1 VDTGRVAVRTTDAV
15 TGFENMISKPPQYK
29 GATLPGAIRRIF
41 ASTVLFCF
49 ALALQF
55 SDAQAQIVSS
65 PRDLAVIRI
74 NLLDLLANEPNL
86 PLPIRQRR
94 EALEAYYQTFGGE
107 LLWLASSRANALISR
122 LKNAEADGLDPNDY
136 PSKQL
141 ATISATGPSADKR
154 GLAII
159 ELYFSSA
166 FLEYA
171 SDLKVGRFLPSKVDP
186 NFFIESRTID
196 QQAAL
201 KDLAQTDSIDR
212 FFDAWQPPGQRYAA
226 LRTVLAKYRAL
237 AAKGGWNTI
246 PLGES
251 IKPGMSDPRIPA
263 IRTRLSLTD
272 AASGEVGAA
281 EGQLYGNALVEVVK
295 RFQARQGLEGDGVIG
310 STTIVAMNVPVQER
324 IKSIILAMERL
335 RWMPENL
342 GQQYLIVNIAGFE
355 LRRVNAGKVEERM
368 AVVVGKPYHRTPVFS
383 DRIRFLEFN
392 PYWNVPPDI
401 AVNEELPV
409 LRRNPA
415 GLSAQGF
422 EVVRGNQVS
431 DPSSVDWA
439 SVGPGHFPYQLR
451 QRPGPNNALGRVKF
465 MFPNPHNVYLHD
477 SPARNLFERNV
488 RAFSHGCIR
497 LSRPLDLA
505 EQVLRVGG
513 VQGWSKERINDV
525 VASTKNTVVNLRE
538 PLPVHITYLTAWADD
553 GVANFRQDIYGH
565 DAKLLAALEG
575 KSIAW

>member
-1 VDTGRVAVRTTDAV
+1 
-15 TGFENMISKPPQYK
+15 MISNSPRYK
-29 GATLPGAIRRIF
+29 SATLPGAIRRIF

-74 NLLDLLANEPNL
+74 NLLDLLAKEPNL

-237 AAKGGWNTI
+237 AAKGGWNTV

-431 DPSSVDWA
+431 DPSSVDWS

-513 VQGWSKERINDV
+513 VQGWTKERINDV

>member
-1 VDTGRVAVRTTDAV
+1 
-15 TGFENMISKPPQYK
+15 MISKLPRYK

-41 ASTVLFCF
+41 ASTVLLCF

-74 NLLDLLANEPNL
+74 NLLDLLAKEPNL

-171 SDLKVGRFLPSKVDP
+171 SDLKVGRFLPSKIDP

-237 AAKGGWNTI
+237 AAKGGWNTV

-263 IRTRLSLTD
+263 IRARLSLTD
-272 AASGEVGAA
+272 GASGEVGAA

-431 DPSSVDWA
+431 DPSSVDWS

>member
-1 VDTGRVAVRTTDAV
+1 V
-15 TGFENMISKPPQYK
+15 TGFENMISNSPRYK
-29 GATLPGAIRRIF
+29 SATLPGAIRRIF

-74 NLLDLLANEPNL
+74 NLLDLLAKEPNL

-226 LRTVLAKYRAL
+226 LRAVLAKYRAL

>member
-1 VDTGRVAVRTTDAV
+1 
-15 TGFENMISKPPQYK
+15 MISNSPRYK
-29 GATLPGAIRRIF
+29 SATLPGAIRRIF

-74 NLLDLLANEPNL
+74 NLLDLLAKEPNL

-226 LRTVLAKYRAL
+226 LRAVLAKYRAL

>member
-1 VDTGRVAVRTTDAV
+1 MRHQCSDRARKDLVANAPRLS
-15 TGFENMISKPPQYK
+15 I
-29 GATLPGAIRRIF
+29 ATLRRVLRRIF
-41 ASTVLFCF
+41 ALAVPLCVS
-49 ALALQF
+49 LALQV
-55 SDAQAQIVSS
+55 SNAPAQIVSS
-65 PRDLAVIRI
+65 PRELAVIRI
-74 NLLDLLANEPNL
+74 NLLDLLATEPSL

-94 EALEAYYQTFGGE
+94 EALEAYYQAFGGE
-107 LLWLASSRANALISR
+107 LIWLGSSRANAFISR

-141 ATISATGPSADKR
+141 ATLSANGPSSDKR

-171 SDLKVGRFLPSKVDP
+171 SDLKVGRFLPSKIDP
-186 NFFIESRTID
+186 NFFIEGRTID
-196 QQAAL
+196 QLSAL
-201 KDLAQTDSIDR
+201 KTLAEADSVDR
-212 FFDAWQPPGQRYAA
+212 FFDAWQPAGQRYAA
-226 LRTVLAKYRAL
+226 LRTALAKYRAL
-237 AAKGGWNTI
+237 AAKGGWSAV
-246 PLGES
+246 PLGDS
-251 IKPGMSDPRIPA
+251 IRPGMTDPRMPA
-263 IRTRLSLTD
+263 IRARLSMTD
-272 AASGEVGAA
+272 GASTEVGST
-281 EGQLYGNALVEVVK
+281 EGQHYDNAMVEAVK
-295 RFQARQGLEGDGVIG
+295 RFQARQGLDVDGVIG
-310 STTIVAMNVPVQER
+310 STTIVAMNVPIQER
-324 IKSIILAMERL
+324 INSIILAMERL
-335 RWMPENL
+335 RWMPEDL
-342 GQQYLIVNIAGFE
+342 GQQHLIVNIAGFE
-355 LRRVNAGKVEERM
+355 LRRVTAGKIEERM

-409 LRRNPA
+409 LRKNPA

-422 EVVRGNQVS
+422 EVVRGDQVT
-431 DPSSVDWA
+431 DPSSIDWSSIGA
-439 SVGPGHFPYQLR
+439 GHFPYQLR

-465 MFPNPHNVYLHD
+465 MFPNSHDVYLHD
-477 SPARNLFERNV
+477 SPAHNLFERNV

-497 LSRPLDLA
+497 LSRPLELA

-513 VQGWSKERINDV
+513 VQGWTKDRINDV
-525 VASTKNTVVNLRE
+525 VASAKTTVVNLRE

-553 GVANFRQDIYGH
+553 GVVNFRQDIYGH

>member
-1 VDTGRVAVRTTDAV
+1 V
-15 TGFENMISKPPQYK
+15 TGFEKMISKPPRYK
-29 GATLPGAIRRIF
+29 SATLPGAIRRIF
-41 ASTVLFCF
+41 ASTVLLCF

-74 NLLDLLANEPNL
+74 NLLDLLAKEPNL

-237 AAKGGWNTI
+237 AAKGGWNTV

-263 IRTRLSLTD
+263 IRARLSLTD
-272 AASGEVGAA
+272 VASGEVGTA

-431 DPSSVDWA
+431 DPSSVDWS

-513 VQGWSKERINDV
+513 VQGWTKDRINSV
-525 VASTKNTVVNLRE
+525 VASTKTTVVNLRE
-538 PLPVHITYLTAWADD
+538 PLPVHITYLTAWADE
-553 GVANFRQDIYGH
+553 GAANFRQDIYGH

>member
-1 VDTGRVAVRTTDAV
+1 MLRR
-15 TGFENMISKPPQYK
+15 
-29 GATLPGAIRRIF
+29 AIRRIF
-41 ASTVLFCF
+41 ASAVPFCI

-74 NLLDLLANEPNL
+74 NLLDLLAHEPNL

-107 LLWLASSRANALISR
+107 LLWLASSRANAIISR
-122 LKNAEADGLDPNDY
+122 LKDAEADGLDSNDY

-141 ATISATGPSADKR
+141 ATLAATGSSTDKR

-171 SDLKVGRFLPSKVDP
+171 SNLKVGRFLPNKIDP

-196 QQAAL
+196 QPSAL

-212 FFDAWQPPGQRYAA
+212 FFDAWQPPSQRYAA
-226 LRTVLAKYRAL
+226 LRSVLAKYRAL
-237 AAKGGWNTI
+237 AAKGGWRTV

-251 IKPGMSDPRIPA
+251 IRPGMTDPRIPA
-263 IRTRLSLTD
+263 IRARLSITD
-272 AASGEVGAA
+272 GASNEVGATQT
-281 EGQLYGNALVEVVK
+281 QLYGNALVEAVK
-295 RFQARQGLEGDGVIG
+295 RFQARQGLDADGVIG
-310 STTIVAMNVPVQER
+310 STTIVAMNVPIQER
-324 IKSIILAMERL
+324 INSIILAMERL

-401 AVNEELPV
+401 AVNEELPI

-422 EVVRGNQVS
+422 EVVRGNQVT
-431 DPSSVDWA
+431 DPSSVDW
-439 SVGPGHFPYQLR
+439 SNVGPGHFPYQLR

-465 MFPNPHNVYLHD
+465 MFPNSHNVYLHD
-477 SPARNLFERNV
+477 SPAHSLFERTV

-513 VQGWSKERINDV
+513 VQGWTKDRINNV
-525 VASTKNTVVNLRE
+525 VASTKTTVVNLRE

-553 GVANFRQDIYGH
+553 GAANFRQDIYGH

>member
-1 VDTGRVAVRTTDAV
+1 
-15 TGFENMISKPPQYK
+15 MITKPPRYSS
-29 GATLPGAIRRIF
+29 ALLRRAIRRIF
-41 ASTVLFCF
+41 ASAVCI

-74 NLLDLLANEPNL
+74 NLLDLLAREPNL

-107 LLWLASSRANALISR
+107 LLWLASSRANAIISR
-122 LKNAEADGLDPNDY
+122 LKDAEADGLDSNDY

-141 ATISATGPSADKR
+141 ATLAATGSSTDKR

-196 QQAAL
+196 QLSAL
-201 KDLAQTDSIDR
+201 KVLGQTESIDR
-212 FFDAWQPPGQRYAA
+212 FFDAWQPAGPRYAA

-237 AAKGGWNTI
+237 AAKGGWSPV
-246 PLGES
+246 PLGDA
-251 IKPGMSDPRIPA
+251 IRPGMTDSRVPA
-263 IRTRLSLTD
+263 IRARLSLTD
-272 AASGEVGAA
+272 SASTQVAATEAQMYDNV
-281 EGQLYGNALVEVVK
+281 LVEAVK
-295 RFQARQGLEGDGVIG
+295 RFQASQGLDVDGVIG
-310 STTIVAMNVPVQER
+310 STTIEGMNVSVQER
-324 IKSIILAMERL
+324 INSIILAMERL
-335 RWMPENL
+335 RWMPEDL
-342 GQQYLIVNIAGFE
+342 GKQYLIVNIAGFE
-355 LRRVNAGKVEERM
+355 LRRINAGEVEERM

-401 AVNEELPV
+401 AIKEELPT
-409 LRRNPA
+409 LRSNAA
-415 GLSAQGF
+415 GRAAQGF
-422 EVVRGNQVS
+422 EAVRGDQVI
-431 DPSSVDWA
+431 DVRSVDWA
-439 SVGPGHFPYQLR
+439 SVGAGRFPYQLR
-451 QRPGPNNALGRVKF
+451 QRPGTNNALGRVKF

-477 SPARNLFERNV
+477 SPAHSLFGRNV
-488 RAFSHGCIR
+488 RAFSHGCVR
-497 LSRPLDLA
+497 LSRPLELA

-513 VQGWSKERINDV
+513 VKGWTKDRINDV
-525 VASTKNTVVNLRE
+525 VASAKTTVVNLRD
-538 PLPVHITYLTAWADD
+538 PLPVHITYLTAWVDEGA
-553 GVANFRQDIYGH
+553 ANFRQDIYGH

>member
-1 VDTGRVAVRTTDAV
+1 MLRR
-15 TGFENMISKPPQYK
+15 
-29 GATLPGAIRRIF
+29 AIRLIF
-41 ASTVLFCF
+41 ASAVPFCI

-74 NLLDLLANEPNL
+74 NLLDLLAHEPNL

-107 LLWLASSRANALISR
+107 LLWLASSRANAIISR
-122 LKNAEADGLDPNDY
+122 LKDAEADGLDSNDY

-141 ATISATGPSADKR
+141 ATLAATGSSTDKR

-171 SDLKVGRFLPSKVDP
+171 SDLKVGRFLPSKIDP

-196 QQAAL
+196 QPSAL

-212 FFDAWQPPGQRYAA
+212 FFDAWQPPSQRYAA
-226 LRTVLAKYRAL
+226 LRSVLAKYRAL
-237 AAKGGWNTI
+237 AAKGGWRTV

-251 IKPGMSDPRIPA
+251 IRPGMTDPRIPA
-263 IRTRLSLTD
+263 IRARLSITD
-272 AASGEVGAA
+272 GASNEVGATQT
-281 EGQLYGNALVEVVK
+281 QLYGNALLEAVK
-295 RFQARQGLEGDGVIG
+295 RFQARQGLDADGVIG
-310 STTIVAMNVPVQER
+310 STTIVAMNVPIQER
-324 IKSIILAMERL
+324 INSIILAMERL

-401 AVNEELPV
+401 AVNEELPI

-422 EVVRGNQVS
+422 EVVRGNQVT
-431 DPSSVDWA
+431 DPSSVDW
-439 SVGPGHFPYQLR
+439 SNVGPGHFPYQLR

-465 MFPNPHNVYLHD
+465 MFPNSHNVYLHD
-477 SPARNLFERNV
+477 SPAHSLFERTV

-513 VQGWSKERINDV
+513 VQGWTKDRINNV
-525 VASTKNTVVNLRE
+525 VASTKTTVVNLRE

-553 GVANFRQDIYGH
+553 GAANFRQDIYGH

>member
-1 VDTGRVAVRTTDAV
+1 M
-15 TGFENMISKPPQYK
+15 TGFENMISNSPRYK
-29 GATLPGAIRRIF
+29 SATLPGAIRRIF

-74 NLLDLLANEPNL
+74 NLLDLLAKEPNL

-237 AAKGGWNTI
+237 AAKGGWNTV

-263 IRTRLSLTD
+263 IRARLSLTD
-272 AASGEVGAA
+272 VASGEVGTA

-310 STTIVAMNVPVQER
+310 STTIVAINVPVQER

-431 DPSSVDWA
+431 DPSSVDWS

-505 EQVLRVGG
+505 EQVLRVGR

>member
-1 VDTGRVAVRTTDAV
+1 
-15 TGFENMISKPPQYK
+15 MISKLPRYK

-41 ASTVLFCF
+41 ASTVLLCI
-49 ALALQF
+49 ALTGQF

-74 NLLDLLANEPNL
+74 NLLDLLAKEPNL

-212 FFDAWQPPGQRYAA
+212 FFDAWRPPGQRYAA

-237 AAKGGWNTI
+237 AAKGGWNTV

-263 IRTRLSLTD
+263 IRARLSLTD
-272 AASGEVGAA
+272 GASGEVGAA

-431 DPSSVDWA
+431 DPSSVDWS